1 MSGARVTGLF
11 RAIAGEAKAAG
22 STYFAPARAAAKAI
36 SDMAHAEDKRA
47 RTVAGSN
54 LSQATKESSAKGSRS
69 SVSADRLRK

>member
-36 SDMAHAEDKRA
+36 SDMAHADNDR
-47 RTVAGSN
+47 AGSAPP
-54 LSQATKESSAKGSRS
+54 SRATPCAKAHGSVVAEGRS
-69 SVSADRLRK
+69 RK